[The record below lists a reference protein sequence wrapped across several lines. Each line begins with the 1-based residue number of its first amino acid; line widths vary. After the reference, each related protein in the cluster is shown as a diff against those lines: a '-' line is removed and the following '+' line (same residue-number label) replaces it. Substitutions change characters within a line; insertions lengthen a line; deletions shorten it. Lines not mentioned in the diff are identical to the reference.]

1 MASLYDIPLV
11 RLDGTP
17 ASLAEHAGKVLLI
30 VNVAS
35 QCGLT
40 PQYEGLEKLYRDYRD
55 RGLVV
60 LGFPANDFAGQEPGT
75 DEEIGRFCRSVWG
88 VDFPMFSKIA
98 VSGPDRHPLYGV
110 LIEAMPQAAFR
121 KDSRLLSMLAG
132 REREPGGIHWNFEKF
147 LVGRDGSVLARFAP
161 DTEPGDETIRDTIE
175 TALAG

>member
-40 PQYEGLEKLYRDYRD
+40 PQYEGLETLYRTYRD
-55 RGLVV
+55 RDLDV

-98 VSGPDRHPLYGV
+98 VSGSDRHPLYGA
-110 LIEAMPQAAFR
+110 LIEAMPKAAF
-121 KDSRLLSMLAG
+121 KQDSRLLSMLAG

-147 LVGRDGSVLARFAP
+147 LVARDGSVVARFAP
-161 DTEPGDETIRDTIE
+161 DTEPGDEAIREAIE
-175 TALAG
+175 AALAA